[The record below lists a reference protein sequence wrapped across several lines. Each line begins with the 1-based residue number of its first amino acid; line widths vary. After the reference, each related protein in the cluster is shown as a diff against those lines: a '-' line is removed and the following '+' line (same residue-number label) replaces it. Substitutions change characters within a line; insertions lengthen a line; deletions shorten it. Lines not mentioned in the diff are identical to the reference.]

1 MGDSLAKIFNL
12 STYCSSKVFEGISG
26 RNAIGSVGASCIRD
40 ILTNFRCALSER
52 GPHFQEAGFVS
63 HDLPKIDYALNKFER
78 YMKGDQSQNEIDAYI
93 VASFIQVELARL
105 AEIAKEIDE
114 DYKIEDTST
123 LGT

>member
-1 MGDSLAKIFNL
+1 MSNLITFMETEDRNHKEKFMGDSLAKIFNL

-78 YMKGDQSQNEIDAYI
+78 YMKGDQTHLRQCDLLNN
-93 VASFIQVELARL
+93 
-105 AEIAKEIDE
+105 
-114 DYKIEDTST
+114 
-123 LGT
+123 